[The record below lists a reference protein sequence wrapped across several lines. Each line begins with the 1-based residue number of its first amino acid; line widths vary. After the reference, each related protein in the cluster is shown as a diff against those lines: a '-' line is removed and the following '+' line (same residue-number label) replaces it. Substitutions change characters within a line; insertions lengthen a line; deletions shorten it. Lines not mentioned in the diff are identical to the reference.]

1 MKHKLKAIIP
11 KCDYLQSKKISK
23 KEVPNKLKVNLS
35 SSLKYIIRKK
45 NSKKITNPYPQK
57 SIFAKI
63 LSQNLQKH
71 NSDIEKNNIIIV
83 NNLIKC
89 KSSHFLAVFKDYL
102 IIDYVE
108 EFLRRIYF
116 LNESIQR
123 MPKLYNYYR
132 NYLTFF
138 CKPTFIDQFSNE
150 KIKNYGDLNAECFY
164 KNNINRKRHMNNEK
178 NIG

>member
-1 MKHKLKAIIP
+1 M
-11 KCDYLQSKKISK
+11 
-23 KEVPNKLKVNLS
+23 
-35 SSLKYIIRKK
+35 
-45 NSKKITNPYPQK
+45 
-57 SIFAKI
+57 
-63 LSQNLQKH
+63 
-71 NSDIEKNNIIIV
+71 
-83 NNLIKC
+83 
-89 KSSHFLAVFKDYL
+89 
-102 IIDYVE
+102 E

-178 NIG
+178 KILDKKIIIRDKNNKNKKINNNNELIKTIITK